1 MNRRVVGAILTLL
14 ALAVLV
20 AVGYGAYQA
29 GWERGLTAT
38 DPEAVRPHLGPGYR
52 PFFPFGFLFPLLFF
66 FLFFWLIAKAFWW
79 RPWRGPGSGGEHME
93 DHLRDWHRRAHEG
106 GTAS

>member
-1 MNRRVVGAILTLL
+1 M
-14 ALAVLV
+14 
-20 AVGYGAYQA
+20 
-29 GWERGLTAT
+29 
-38 DPEAVRPHLGPGYR
+38 
-52 PFFPFGFLFPLLFF
+52 LFF